1 MTIGLQRSAAVR
13 SAVLPV
19 TDAGEAEA
27 SAARVKNA
35 ALFGGLALLTAV
47 IVVLDVMT
55 GNDLRIVPLLVVV
68 PAFVSVFGTIRQT
81 VGVATWIMAVV
92 VTSRLVSGGSFWDL
106 ASGVAFTVLACGL
119 GVGSC
124 VLRIRHATEIARLRT
139 AAVALQRQ
147 ILRPLPVLT
156 GHVVVH
162 GLYAPIEE
170 DRLVGGDI
178 YEVVESPYG
187 TRVIIGDVQGK
198 GIAAIGAGF
207 AALGAF
213 REAANREPTL
223 TGVVDALE
231 DAVVRHNTFSA
242 QTGET
247 ERFVTALILGIDDG
261 DRVQAVNCGHLPPRL
276 LHDGAAAPVPLRQTS
291 VPLGM
296 AELSSEPRVAEQL
309 DFPSGAT
316 LLVFTDGVTEA
327 RNAAGTFYP
336 LDTRLGRWAGAARA
350 RCWTPSTRTSTPSP
364 AVNDATT
371 SRCSRCAGRRPG
383 AAAPYWPA
391 RARRRVPSRH
401 SANRT
406 GTRSRS
412 RTWRPC
418 CSASSRPDRHRTS
431 AAGCTPGPA
440 AAHEGCWTGSSPPAP
455 HRRCCC
461 SCRR

>member
-13 SAVLPV
+13 SAAPPV

-27 SAARVKNA
+27 SAARVGNA
-35 ALFGGLALLTAV
+35 ALFGGLALLTAL
-47 IVVLDVMT
+47 IVVLDIMT

-81 VGVATWIMAVV
+81 VGVATWIMVV
-92 VTSRLVSGGSFWDL
+92 VVSSRLVSGGSFWDL
-106 ASGVAFTVLACGL
+106 ASGVVFTVLACGL
-119 GVGSC
+119 GIGSC

-156 GHVVVH
+156 GHVVAH
-162 GLYAPIEE
+162 GVYAPIEE

-213 REAANREPTL
+213 REAAIREPTL
-223 TGVVDALE
+223 TGVADALE

-261 DRVQAVNCGHLPPRL
+261 DQVEAVNCGHLLPRL
-276 LHDGAAAPVPLRQTS
+276 LHDGAAAAVPLRQTS

-327 RNAAGTFYP
+327 RNADGTFYP
-336 LDTRLGRWAGAARA
+336 LDTRLGRWAGNGAREVLDA
-350 RCWTPSTRTSTPSP
+350 LHADLDAFTGGVRRDDIAVLALRRAP
-364 AVNDATT
+364 AG
-371 SRCSRCAGRRPG
+371 SRRPVLAG
-383 AAAPYWPA
+383 EG
-391 RARRRVPSRH
+391 ARR
-401 SANRT
+401 T
-406 GTRSRS
+406 GQAFGER
-412 RTWRPC
+412 
-418 CSASSRPDRHRTS
+418 
-431 AAGCTPGPA
+431 
-440 AAHEGCWTGSSPPAP
+440 
-455 HRRCCC
+455 
-461 SCRR
+461 